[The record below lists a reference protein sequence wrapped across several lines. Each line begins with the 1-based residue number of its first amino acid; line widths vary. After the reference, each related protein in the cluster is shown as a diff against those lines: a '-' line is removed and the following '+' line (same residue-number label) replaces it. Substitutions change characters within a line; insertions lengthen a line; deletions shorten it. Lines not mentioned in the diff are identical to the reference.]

1 MIEGKRQY
9 WLDGFEGVCEG
20 GLYFRSKIAIEISD
34 FEERTERKVVA
45 ITVEQEM
52 VSDKPS
58 WNVEFLLEASPKDV
72 LKSKNDITITALKKE
87 TTTSD

>member
-52 VSDKPS
+52 DSD
-58 WNVEFLLEASPKDV
+58 
-72 LKSKNDITITALKKE
+72 
-87 TTTSD
+87 